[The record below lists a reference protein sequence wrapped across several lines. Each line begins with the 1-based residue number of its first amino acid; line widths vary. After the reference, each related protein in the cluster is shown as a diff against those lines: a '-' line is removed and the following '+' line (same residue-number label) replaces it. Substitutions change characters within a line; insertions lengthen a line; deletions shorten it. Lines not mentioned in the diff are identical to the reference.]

1 MTPVQSA
8 GILFASFVLG
18 GDCLPGA
25 IKSLLSLQ
33 RGSLFEDVFSLF
45 MTAIIAKHGQ
55 LLGAWI
61 ESHWQFM
68 NITHL
73 SVMGAIKSTPTVS
86 DINLLTLLLTVDA
99 SDSLSIIRDFVV
111 HLDGSY
117 VYELILSAIDAA
129 PR

>member
-1 MTPVQSA
+1 
-8 GILFASFVLG
+8 
-18 GDCLPGA
+18 
-25 IKSLLSLQ
+25 
-33 RGSLFEDVFSLF
+33 
-45 MTAIIAKHGQ
+45 
-55 LLGAWI
+55 
-61 ESHWQFM
+61 M

-73 SVMGAIKSTPTVS
+73 SVMGTIKSTPTVS
-86 DINLLTLLLTVDA
+86 DINLLTLLLTVGA